1 MGNDVPIHSVP
12 FIVHPDIQVH
22 VLGAVHCF
30 NVPHGV
36 VHIAIIKW
44 MCNYSTQIIAT
55 HVDN

>member
-1 MGNDVPIHSVP
+1 MIPINSVP

-30 NVPHGV
+30 NVPHGI

-44 MCNYSTQIIAT
+44 MYIYSTQLIAT
-55 HVDN
+55 YVDN